1 MENESGAESEG
12 GRRERARGGERER
25 FSCCNVM
32 LNSNMHRSRH
42 GNRARREAS
51 HGAEKVCVCILD
63 VLLLCSVSV
72 CEEMTDASEPR
83 RRRVAARRS
92 QGPLEGGGSRGRRG
106 YVEGG
111 WGGAVGGILPAK
123 AGRVG
128 GWGGGGL
135 REFGRR
141 CEKRH

>member
-12 GRRERARGGERER
+12 REREREGEWETERERGR

-42 GNRARREAS
+42 GNHARREAS
-51 HGAEKVCVCILD
+51 HGAEKVCVCVLD
-63 VLLLCSVSV
+63 VLLLCSVFV
-72 CEEMTDASEPR
+72 CEETTDASEPK

-92 QGPLEGGGSRGRRG
+92 QGPLEGGREDRRG

-111 WGGAVGGILPAK
+111 WVRK
-123 AGRVG
+123 
-128 GWGGGGL
+128 
-135 REFGRR
+135 
-141 CEKRH
+141 